1 MAMSKETLLDRL
13 AKLETRIE
21 KINKRISK
29 WENKKNVESYIK
41 ENIGGYS
48 SCRDNPKEVKTLED
62 LIRCRYIDF
71 GGRDTLEECRYFI
84 ESDYKSFLDEC
95 DNEIKYAKRDLEDSN
110 LTKKKYLNA
119 LALLDEKESRPV
131 IKIFKDFF
139 DNWKDEIL
147 ESVRPLVDEYYKV
160 GDDISSWDSD
170 RWALLQTMSKEEWA
184 TKYKEL
190 IQTQKEIY
198 KTSWVGTAIDLN
210 FRVDEKEF
218 IRYVDNYMQDRYHEL
233 VEKVTEIIGDIT
245 DVSDLR
251 VGMDGTLNGIII
263 GEDGQAKV
271 ETIVAGGYN
280 TDRIVNVK
288 HGQVRH
294 YRVLVRPY
302 NK

>member
-1 MAMSKETLLDRL
+1 MAMSKEALLDRL

-41 ENIGGYS
+41 ENIGGYK
-48 SCRDNPKEVKTLED
+48 SCRNNPKEVKTLED

-95 DNEIKYAKRDLEDSN
+95 DNEIKYAKRDLEDIN
-110 LTKKKYLNA
+110 LTKKNYLNA

-147 ESVRPLVDEYYKV
+147 ELVRPLVDEYYKV
-160 GDDISSWDSD
+160 GDDISSWDSN
-170 RWALLQTMSKEEWA
+170 RWALLQTMSKEEWT

-210 FRVDEKEF
+210 FRIDEKEF
-218 IRYVDNYMQDRYHEL
+218 IRHVDSYMQDRYHEL
-233 VEKVTEIIGDIT
+233 VEKVTEITGNIT

-263 GEDGQAKV
+263 GEDGKAKV